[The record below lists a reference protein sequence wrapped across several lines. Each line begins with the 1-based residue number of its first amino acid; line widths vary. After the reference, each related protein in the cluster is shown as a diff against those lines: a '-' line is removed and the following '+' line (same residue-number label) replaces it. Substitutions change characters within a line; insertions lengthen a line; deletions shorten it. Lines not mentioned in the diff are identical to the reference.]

1 MSGIEPWIVPDT
13 SIENATAAQ
22 SAALA
27 QAIPLV
33 VREGLSAGGASAEI
47 AGAIA
52 HLLGRRAARTD
63 QALRLIDPATA
74 PEEMLPWLANWYGW
88 GWLFVDP
95 DDPRRRL
102 PLPRAFPPNPSR
114 LRALLLAWP
123 QINRMHGQA
132 EALRL
137 ALDVAT
143 GLPGINLD
151 IDADRQ
157 HLTVRTPALPMDW
170 ATWLA
175 RLIAHERPA
184 HMTWEL
190 LPGSEPSQ

>member
-1 MSGIEPWIVPDT
+1 MSGIEPWTVPDT

-74 PEEMLPWLANWYGW
+74 PEEFAKGM
-88 GWLFVDP
+88 
-95 DDPRRRL
+95 
-102 PLPRAFPPNPSR
+102 PLLIVTLVASNISGIFAADRE
-114 LRALLLAWP
+114 WV
-123 QINRMHGQA
+123 
-132 EALRL
+132 EALRAADEAL
-137 ALDVAT
+137 A
-143 GLPGINLD
+143 GNG
-151 IDADRQ
+151 
-157 HLTVRTPALPMDW
+157 
-170 ATWLA
+170 
-175 RLIAHERPA
+175 
-184 HMTWEL
+184 
-190 LPGSEPSQ
+190 